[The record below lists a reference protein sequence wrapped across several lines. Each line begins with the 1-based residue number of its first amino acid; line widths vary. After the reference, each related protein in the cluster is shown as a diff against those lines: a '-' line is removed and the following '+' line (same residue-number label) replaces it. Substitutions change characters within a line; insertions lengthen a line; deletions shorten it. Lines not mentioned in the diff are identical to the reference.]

1 MIERKEQSANPRSV
15 ITYDDVGLLLLQG
28 NVNTKGEDDL
38 HSTRLISFVG
48 VNNHKIII
56 IIQRILYYKVHVTTM
71 SRYLDEYLPH
81 LKALHNSLGLPIA
94 ALEDDKTKIDAAIKA
109 VVVSIVRERE
119 TEVER
124 WREEIELARK
134 DVVCLG
140 KALGDR
146 TIVKG
151 EGDSKMEQGGEVRL
165 EGSARRKSRLTNR
178 LCLNSMRDY

>member
-1 MIERKEQSANPRSV
+1 MIEGRNKAQIRAVLLPMTMLDYYYKERV
-15 ITYDDVGLLLLQG
+15 Y
-28 NVNTKGEDDL
+28 TKGRDNL

-48 VNNHKIII
+48 VNNHRII
-56 IIQRILYYKVHVTTM
+56 IIQRILYHKVHVTTM
-71 SRYLDEYLPH
+71 SRYLDEHLPH

-94 ALEDDKTKIDAAIKA
+94 VLDDDKTKIDAAIKA

-151 EGDSKMEQGGEVRL
+151 EGDVKVEQGGEVRL
-165 EGSARRKSRLTNR
+165 DGSIRQKLKLTNR